1 MTTTLRD
8 AHGQALSTTDRASL
22 AAYEHAL
29 DLFHGYRMDPVAVLT
44 PVLERDPGF
53 VSGQLLMAG
62 MLLGSID
69 GQFHAMAKA
78 CVDAAAASPQKA
90 NERERSLIAALGAW
104 SDGEVLRANQLL
116 GRHLIDH
123 PRDLL
128 ALQLAHVGDLFLGH
142 SFMLR
147 DRVAR
152 SLTQWSA
159 DDKGYG
165 YLLGMHAFGLEECNE
180 YARAEA
186 VGRRA
191 VELQPH
197 DSWAVHAVAHVCEM
211 QGRAADG
218 IRWLK
223 ATAAPLGDR
232 LRHGRAQPL
241 APGADAHG
249 RRRHRRGA
257 RALRRRG
264 HARARSHRAQPRRCQ
279 RAAVAPVPARRR
291 RVGALAGPG
300 RPLAP
305 AGRVGCAR
313 LQRRACG
320 DGAGRRRRRS
330 ARTKA
335 GIAAIAESARRP
347 GAQAAV
353 AVALPAAG
361 GLQAFAA
368 GRYAHCVE
376 QLLPLLA
383 ASSPFGGSHAQRDL
397 LHLTVIEAAFRA
409 GDRALVRAMGDE
421 RAARNAGIGGRPPR
435 GPSKPQSGW
444 RPRQPRPPVASPRSP
459 ARPMHRRCDAS
470 SSGPRKPARRR
481 CPPT

>member
-53 VSGQLLMAG
+53 VSGHLLMAG

-159 DDKGYG
+159 RRQG
-165 YLLGMHAFGLEECNE
+165 LRLPARHARLRPGGVQRVR
-180 YARAEA
+180 ARR
-186 VGRRA
+186 GRRPPRRRA
-191 VELQPH
+191 AAARQL
-197 DSWAVHAVAHVCEM
+197 
-211 QGRAADG
+211 GRARGGARLRDAG
-218 IRWLK
+218 PRGRRHPL
-223 ATAAPLGDR
+223 AEGHPAPLGDR

-249 RRRHRRGA
+249 RWRHGRGA

-279 RAAVAPVPARRR
+279 RAAVALVPARRR

-300 RPLAP
+300 RPAGACRPRGAP
-305 AGRVGCAR
+305 R

-320 DGAGRRRRRS
+320 DGAGRGRRRS
-330 ARTKA
+330 ARRRPA
-335 GIAAIAESARRP
+335 SRRSPSRPGAPARRP
-347 GAQAAV
+347 PLRWRCRPRAGCRPSRRAGTRTAWNNCCPCSR
-353 AVALPAAG
+353 PAARS
-361 GLQAFAA
+361 AA
-368 GRYAHCVE
+368 
-376 QLLPLLA
+376 
-383 ASSPFGGSHAQRDL
+383 
-397 LHLTVIEAAFRA
+397 
-409 GDRALVRAMGDE
+409 AM
-421 RAARNAGIGGRPPR
+421 
-435 GPSKPQSGW
+435 PSATCCIS
-444 RPRQPRPPVASPRSP
+444 R
-459 ARPMHRRCDAS
+459 
-470 SSGPRKPARRR
+470 
-481 CPPT
+481 